1 VGFNYWTGVP
11 ANIIGAAK
19 HVMKHFDGKIPDH
32 KAALLTFYGIGR
44 KIMMLVLQDSFDKS
58 KLDRKDIGLVVDTH
72 LQTNF
77 TRLKVTNKVKAD
89 DIAKEMEI
97 WLHPSCY
104 RRVNEVFAG
113 LRQLWESKGDASRT
127 EKNQETIS
135 RIAKKHGLLKE
146 VELVCKT

>member
-1 VGFNYWTGVP
+1 
-11 ANIIGAAK
+11 
-19 HVMKHFDGKIPDH
+19 VMIHFDGKIPGN
-32 KAALLTFYGIGR
+32 KADLLTFYGIGR

-58 KLDRKDIGLVVDTH
+58 KLDRQDIWLVVDTH
-72 LQTNF
+72 LQTAF

-89 DIAKEMEI
+89 DIAKEIEV

-127 EKNQETIS
+127 EKNQETI
-135 RIAKKHGLLKE
+135 RGIAEKHGLLKE
-146 VELVCKT
+146 VELVCKQ